1 MEVNDLDYYKIGQRI
16 KAIRKERGMQ
26 QAELAFRAGLTASH
40 MSHIENGHTKM
51 ALPTIVRIANVLSVS
66 VDEFLCDSLTQ
77 TKSVYD
83 ERIAKA
89 LEDCDTVELEAFLEI
104 IQSAKTVIRKSRKII
119 RTY

>member
-1 MEVNDLDYYKIGQRI
+1 MRWKAGFTATGEGDQWYLLCASTGEQIQVPPNFSPVMDAMHHRVIEPETLVEHLVHTGQEKVI
-16 KAIRKERGMQ
+16 ADC
-26 QAELAFRAGLTASH
+26 
-40 MSHIENGHTKM
+40 
-51 ALPTIVRIANVLSVS
+51 IV
-66 VDEFLCDSLTQ
+66 TQ